1 MTPSTRTRLG
11 SFAAALALAS
21 ALGLLP
27 AAAAPAPATTPA
39 TATTATTGSTA
50 TTATTDGPGPTDRP
64 AGRSGPAARVVGEKW
79 TGPRQLDLT
88 IRSPALAG
96 TGTVRLLTPD
106 GWRTRRPGDRWPVL
120 YLLPD
125 GEGDHRGYTRDYRI
139 ETWPELRRTLVVIP
153 QMPFYGFY
161 SDWWNGGAGGPPAVE
176 TFHLDE
182 VRTILEH
189 RYGAGPRRAVA
200 GQSQGGYGAV
210 KYAARRPGM
219 FRAAASFG
227 GFLHPLQYPEAVSG
241 GAEYLSVDWRRIW
254 GDPVRQRHVW
264 QQNDPYYLAERL
276 RGTRVHIAAGDGT
289 PGALDPPGTEPD
301 PPIPGLADLAPLY
314 PDEVI
319 SLTEAV
325 MGDESRTV
333 ARRLRTAG
341 VRVTTHFYRG
351 THSPPYWER
360 ELRRTLP
367 MLLDSLHRPAGPRRP

>member
-1 MTPSTRTRLG
+1 MTVRIRTRLVPVVL
-11 SFAAALALAS
+11 ATALVWT
-21 ALGLLP
+21 LGLLP
-27 AAAAPAPATTPA
+27 AATAPVGAV
-39 TATTATTGSTA
+39 TTAADSEH
-50 TTATTDGPGPTDRP
+50 P
-64 AGRSGPAARVVGEKW
+64 ARVVEEKRM
-79 TGPRQLDLT
+79 GPRQVELT
-88 IRSPALAG
+88 IRSPSLAG
-96 TGTVRLLTPD
+96 TGKVRLLTPD
-106 GWRTRRPGDRWPVL
+106 GWDARRPGDHWPVL

-125 GEGDHRGYTRDYRI
+125 GSGDHRVYTDEYHI
-139 ETWPELRRTLVVIP
+139 EKWPELRGTLVAVP

-161 SDWWNGGAGGPPAVE
+161 TNWWNNGAGGAPAVE

-182 VRTILEH
+182 MRAILE
-189 RYGAGPRRAVA
+189 RDYGAGRERAIA

-227 GFLHPLQYPEAVSG
+227 GFLHPLQHPEAVSG
-241 GAEYLSVDWRRIW
+241 GAEHLGVQWRRIW

-301 PPIPGLADLAPLY
+301 PEIPGLADLAPLY

-333 ARRLRTAG
+333 ARRLQESG
-341 VRVTTHFYRG
+341 VHVTTHFYRG

-360 ELRRTLP
+360 ELRRILP
-367 MLLDSLHRPAGPRRP
+367 TLLDPRTPSPRPR

>member
-1 MTPSTRTRLG
+1 MTLRTRTCARARRGLVVL
-11 SFAAALALAS
+11 AAALVP
-21 ALGLLP
+21 ALGLLS
-27 AAAAPAPATTPA
+27 AAALPSGDAPTAAPASANPSATR
-39 TATTATTGSTA
+39 SE
-50 TTATTDGPGPTDRP
+50 RP
-64 AGRSGPAARVVGEKW
+64 ARVVGEERI
-79 TGPRQLDLT
+79 GPRLLDLT

-96 TGTVRLLTPD
+96 TGKVRLLTPD
-106 GWRTRRPGDRWPVL
+106 GWESRRPGDRWPTL

-125 GEGDHRGYTRDYRI
+125 GSGNYRDYTDEYHI
-139 ETWPELRRTLVVIP
+139 EDWPELRRTLVVVP

-161 SDWWNGGAGGPPAVE
+161 SDWWNDGAGGAPAVE

-182 VRTILEH
+182 VLTILEH
-189 RYGAGPRRAVA
+189 DYGAGRQRSVA

-210 KYAARRPGM
+210 KYAARRPGT
-219 FRAAASFG
+219 FKAVASFG

-241 GAEYLSVDWRRIW
+241 GAEYLKVPWRRIW

-264 QQNDPYYLAERL
+264 QQNDPYHLAERL

-301 PPIPGLADLAPLY
+301 PDIPGLADLAPLY

-333 ARRLRTAG
+333 ARRLQEAG
-341 VRVTTHFYRG
+341 VHVTTHFYRG

-360 ELRRTLP
+360 ELRRVLP
-367 MLLDSLHRPAGPRRP
+367 MLLNP

>member
-1 MTPSTRTRLG
+1 MTPRTRARTRLG
-11 SFAAALALAS
+11 LVAPVAVLVPV
-21 ALGLLP
+21 LGLLP
-27 AAAAPAPATTPA
+27 AAVF
-39 TATTATTGSTA
+39 
-50 TTATTDGPGPTDRP
+50 P
-64 AGRSGPAARVVGEKW
+64 AGDAPTTVSASRELPAAGTERPARVVGEERI
-79 TGPRQLDLT
+79 GPRLLDLT

-96 TGTVRLLTPD
+96 TGKVRLLTPD
-106 GWRTRRPGDRWPVL
+106 GWDSRRPGDRWPVL

-125 GEGDHRGYTRDYRI
+125 GSGDHRTYNDDHRI
-139 ETWPELRRTLVVIP
+139 EEWPELRETLVVVP

-161 SDWWNGGAGGPPAVE
+161 SDWWNGGEGGAPAVE

-182 VRTILEH
+182 VVPILE
-189 RYGAGPRRAVA
+189 RDYGAGRQRSIA

-219 FRAAASFG
+219 FDAAASFG

-241 GAEYLSVDWRRIW
+241 GAEYLGVPWRRIW
-254 GDPVRQRHVW
+254 GDPVRQRRVW
-264 QQNDPYYLAERL
+264 ERNDPYHLAERL

-301 PPIPGLADLAPLY
+301 PDIPGLADLAPLY
-314 PDEVI
+314 QDEVI

-333 ARRLRTAG
+333 ARRLHEAG
-341 VRVTTHFYRG
+341 VHVTTHFYRG

-360 ELRRTLP
+360 ELRRVLP
-367 MLLDSLHRPAGPRRP
+367 VLLGP